1 MKENARVWLIL
12 WQKDSHALPR
22 QRLPG
27 NRRQESGYYPAWNA
41 TMRWRRW
48 SKTKPMNGNADLQ
61 TLKRIQT
68 HLQVLQVHQ
77 RGLSGIETAL
87 LKTTRRACYWNVKRI
102 SKQAN
107 AIYQGS
113 NVGRAWCPTQ
123 SEVWLRGF
131 GGVTVLPVRSLRSS
145 QTHLLIGQNL
155 RCYSTN
161 PLSNWAISPEHF
173 SSRCTVPPEHK
184 PAGVVF
190 WTLFLQVYGTSWTL
204 FL

>member
-1 MKENARVWLIL
+1 MPNSKSDTVKPLVSPSAITLTSLQIHCDKMKENARVWLRPIL

-27 NRRQESGYYPAWNA
+27 NNRQESGYYLAWNS
-41 TMRWRRW
+41 TMRWRHW

-77 RGLSGIETAL
+77 RGLSGSETAL
-87 LKTTRRACYWNVKRI
+87 LKTTRRVCYWNVKRI

-131 GGVTVLPVRSLRSS
+131 GRGNSASCPVT
-145 QTHLLIGQNL
+145 TLL
-155 RCYSTN
+155 TN
-161 PLSNWAISPEHF
+161 TPSHW
-173 SSRCTVPPEHK
+173 TK
-184 PAGVVF
+184 PA
-190 WTLFLQVYGTSWTL
+190 LLL
-204 FL
+204 D